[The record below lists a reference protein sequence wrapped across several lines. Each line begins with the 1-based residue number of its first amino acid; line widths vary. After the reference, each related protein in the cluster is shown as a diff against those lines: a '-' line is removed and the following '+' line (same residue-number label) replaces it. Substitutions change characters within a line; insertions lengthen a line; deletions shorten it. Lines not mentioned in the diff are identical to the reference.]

1 MFGKSAKVF
10 SLFGFDV
17 KIDASWLLIA
27 VLVTWSLATGF
38 FPFYH
43 PDLAPGLYWLLGA
56 IGALGLFASILF
68 HEFWHSWV
76 ARGYGMP
83 MHGITLFLFG
93 GVSEMHDEP
102 PSPKVEFF
110 VAIAGPVS
118 SVVLGFLFLG
128 LEGFMVGMGLP
139 KHVTAVPGYLAI
151 INWVLAAFN
160 MVPAFP
166 LDGGRVL
173 RAALWHFKGDLRQAT
188 RIASQSGG
196 VFGIMLMALG
206 AVSLLTGN
214 VIGGLWYAIIGMF
227 LRGSAQMAYKQ
238 LVLKQTLKGEPVSKR
253 MSPDPVTVSPDISVR
268 ELVEDYFYK
277 YHFKMFPVMDGGE
290 LVGCVYS
297 KQIKEIER
305 ERWEGMRVSE
315 LVDHCSIDNTVHPD
329 TDVMDA
335 LTHMHRTGHSRLLVI
350 DEQGRLMGVVAL
362 KDLMSYLSLRM
373 DMEGGDD

>member
-1 MFGKSAKVF
+1 MA
-10 SLFGFDV
+10 
-17 KIDASWLLIA
+17 
-27 VLVTWSLATGF
+27 
-38 FPFYH
+38 
-43 PDLAPGLYWLLGA
+43 GA
-56 IGALGLFASILF
+56 IGLFASILF

-93 GVSEMHDEP
+93 GVAEMHDEP

-118 SVVLGFLFLG
+118 SVVLGFGFLA
-128 LEGFMVGMGLP
+128 LEAVMVAMGFP
-139 KHVTAVPGYLAI
+139 AFVTAVPGYLSI

-188 RIASQSGG
+188 RTATQSGG
-196 VFGIMLMALG
+196 FFGIALMALG
-206 AVSLLTGN
+206 ALSLLTGN
-214 VIGGLWYAIIGMF
+214 VIGGLWYAVIGLF

-238 LVLKQTLKGEPVSKR
+238 LVLKQTLKGDKVSKL
-253 MSPDPVTVSPDISVR
+253 MSPDPVTVTPETTVR

-277 YHFKMFPVMDGGE
+277 YNFKMFPVLSGGE
-290 LVGCVYS
+290 LAGCVHS
-297 KQIKEIER
+297 KQIKGLGR
-305 ERWEGMRVSE
+305 ERWDELRVAD
-315 LVDHCSIDNTVHPD
+315 LMDHCSTDNTVRPD

-335 LTHMHRTGHSRLLVI
+335 MTQMRRSGNSRLLVV
-350 DEQGRLMGVVAL
+350 DGEGKLRGVLSL

-373 DMEGGDD
+373 DVESDDD